1 MLILL
6 YVAFGLSTLAIFLV
20 IILFLTFNKQ
30 KQTIQELTAQ
40 LQSLNVRQAPLE
52 KRILQFKELIHEIR
66 TGTMGLGNRIKE
78 LEEQLA
84 ELQNQQVVLS
94 DKQVVMEHQ
103 EASTPLYTRAA
114 KLVASGASVEEIMQ
128 ECDLP
133 RAEAELLISLHGQS
147 PTA

>member
-1 MLILL
+1 LLILL